1 MCTDA
6 DVTRTGRYVPPRPA
20 APSSAVRL
28 REPLALMPCL
38 LMACATLAACEAEP
52 LRNPAPVDDPGRP
65 GAAAEARP
73 GPPPDVGPP
82 DVGPPDLGLPD
93 MAVTDEG
100 PPDDPCSRVASVVDD
115 GRPRP
120 VQWSAVHAMAR
131 FFGSHDGS
139 AAVDAALVA
148 AFADDPRGDAER
160 YARALPFVCA
170 VDAVSSGLGP
180 ATVELRGRQA
190 WIRPGIGPVEV
201 PEAAMVIVLDLV
213 DLPADPALPEAL
225 EAAAAAVMP
234 GPTAQIYLMRVFS
247 GLPDELRPSD
257 GPYYHGVGY
266 RLSYWPGEAPITLP
280 VAVRV
285 GRRMAP
291 AAARLALALRTKGVA
306 WLVGETLYTD
316 VAERAA
322 LPLGDRGLA
331 IHWGRAGNRGDVPDH
346 IPPDA
351 DTVEAWLGRYTGWA
365 APPLAGPD
373 APVNRLMPEP
383 YDPLAQTPPATPGP
397 AARRAMLIVAHGALR
412 RFFPYFDGVGD
423 DVDARLVEV
432 WATLDDDGPWTRRD
446 TVNLLRRFAEAIR
459 DGHAFV
465 SGGALPGLV
474 APIAVDH
481 LEDETPV
488 VRASRDFG
496 VRPGHV
502 ITHID
507 GRPAAEWY
515 AEELTR
521 TSAATRGYALDRASR
536 RYLQGRDPL
545 RLGLMD
551 LEGDTWDV
559 ALDRVAFGGAPS
571 STPWHHP
578 TGWLDAFDAPGV
590 YYVNLAHD
598 VEQDVLDLLPRM
610 QAALPD
616 AEGLILDM
624 RGYPGLPTLHVAL
637 LTIGGE
643 AYRSA
648 ILEVPLWEGPAV
660 AQMTHSQDDAR
671 VVAASALEVPP
682 FAGPVALLVGP
693 TSVSAAEDFAMTIAQ
708 SAAVTVVGR
717 RSAGTNGNITGV
729 KLPGGLGLTFTGMRV
744 LFPDGARFH
753 GVGIAPD
760 VEVWPTAAAL
770 AEGRDAA
777 LDAAIE
783 VTTR

>member
-1 MCTDA
+1 MSHST
-6 DVTRTGRYVPPRPA
+6 
-20 APSSAVRL
+20 VRICH
-28 REPLALMPCL
+28 PLHLMPCL
-38 LMACATLAACEAEP
+38 LMACAALAACDDGSP
-52 LRNPAPVDDPGRP
+52 RGRVVPVGDR
-65 GAAAEARP
+65 
-73 GPPPDVGPP
+73 
-82 DVGPPDLGLPD
+82 GLPD
-93 MAVTDEG
+93 GALFDMAGADAAADEG
-100 PPDDPCSRVASVVDD
+100 PPDAAPDMAGEGPLADRCSRVAPAVDD

-120 VQWSAVHAMAR
+120 VQWSAAHALAR
-131 FFGSHDGS
+131 FFGAHDGS
-139 AAVDAALVA
+139 AAVDGALVD
-148 AFADDPRGDAER
+148 AFEGDPRGDVPGYAE
-160 YARALPFVCA
+160 ALPFVCE
-170 VDAVSSGLGP
+170 VDVTPTGLGP
-180 ATVELRGRQA
+180 ATVELRDGVA
-190 WIRPGIGPVEV
+190 WVRPGIGPVEV
-201 PEAAMVIVLDLV
+201 PPAAEVIVLDLV
-213 DLPADPALPEAL
+213 DLPADPALPAAL
-225 EAAAAAVMP
+225 AAASAAVMP
-234 GPTAQIYLMRVFS
+234 EATAQWADVRRLE
-247 GLPDELRPSD
+247 GLPDEVYTPDSLYYSELLALRT
-257 GPYYHGVGY
+257 
-266 RLSYWPGEAPITLP
+266 YWPGEAERARP
-280 VAVRV
+280 VAIRV
-285 GRRMAP
+285 GRRVAP
-291 AAARLALALRTKGVA
+291 AAARLAGTLRLDDTA
-306 WLVGETLYTD
+306 WLIGEALYAEVAETD
-316 VAERAA
+316 V
-322 LPLGDRGLA
+322 LPVGDRGLVVR
-331 IHWGRAGNRGDVPDH
+331 WGTIADPYGEPWPDRV
-346 IPPDA
+346 PPDA
-351 DTVEAWLGRYTGWA
+351 ASVERWLAERVTDTPPPFVRPERLIERSPLEAF
-365 APPLAGPD
+365 D
-373 APVNRLMPEP
+373 P
-383 YDPLAQTPPATPGP
+383 YAQTPPATPGP

-412 RFFPYFDGVGD
+412 RFFPYFDVVGD
-423 DVDARLVEV
+423 DIDDRLVEA
-432 WATLDDDGPWTRRD
+432 WATLDDDGPWARQD

-465 SGGALPGLV
+465 FDSAQSGGV

-521 TSAATRGYALDRASR
+521 TSAATRGYALDLASR

-590 YYVNLAHD
+590 YYVNLAND
-598 VEQDVLDLLPRM
+598 VEQDEPDLVARI

-624 RGYPGLPTLHVAL
+624 RGYPGVPTRRVAV

-648 ILEVPLWEGPAV
+648 IFEVPRWDGPAV
-660 AQMTHSQDDAR
+660 TQMTHSQYDAR
-671 VVAASALEVPP
+671 IVGGASALAVPP

-693 TSVSAAEDFAMTIAQ
+693 TSVSAAEDFAMTLSQ

-729 KLPGGLGLTFTGMRV
+729 KLPGGFGLTFTGMRV

-753 GVGIAPD
+753 GVGVAPD